1 MRFVILILMIIMSYS
16 GSYSQSTKKRMEM
29 VMDQNKYLN
38 NKIKLLSTKIDSQEK
53 LIKNFEVKIK
63 SMEVKIIQLEKIIN
77 SLPNNNSS
85 SFNFDTNQKSPPV
98 NPSLLN
104 AYNQDEYS
112 KKFIL
117 VTNQEF
123 ELFRY
128 A

>member
-1 MRFVILILMIIMSYS
+1 MSYS

>member
-1 MRFVILILMIIMSYS
+1 MRIVILILMIIMSYS
-16 GSYSQSTKKRMEM
+16 VSYSQSTKKRMEM

-53 LIKNFEVKIK
+53 LIKNFEGKIK
-63 SMEVKIIQLEKIIN
+63 SMEVKIIHLEKIIN

-85 SFNFDTNQKSPPV
+85 SFNFDTNQKSPTV

-104 AYNQDEYS
+104 AYKQDEYS